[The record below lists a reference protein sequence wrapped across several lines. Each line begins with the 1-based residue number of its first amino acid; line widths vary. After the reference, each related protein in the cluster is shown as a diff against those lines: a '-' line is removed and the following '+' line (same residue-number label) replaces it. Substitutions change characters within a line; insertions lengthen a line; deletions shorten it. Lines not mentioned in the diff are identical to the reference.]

1 MLDIAWDRLE
11 DFLSEYQEICIMIAG
26 IIVII
31 ILISIFISFR
41 MKMRNQERILQ
52 KAQIQEE
59 RYRILAEI
67 SNDILFEY
75 DIFSDQMVYSDKY
88 TENFGRKATIE
99 RFAELK
105 EEVQYVYK
113 EDVFAFENFCK
124 LLGGEKQKLEAEYRM
139 KRSSGDYVWCYVCGQ
154 TIYDSMNNPVKVVGK
169 LSNID
174 IQKREV
180 EKLQFKAEMDAMTR
194 IYNKVAT
201 KERINNF
208 IKNSR
213 NQDKHALLIVDMD
226 NFKKINDTFGH
237 LKGDEVLKE
246 GVGHLKNM
254 FRGDDIIGRIGGDEF
269 VVFMSNV
276 TSREDIVNKAK
287 SIGKAFRKTYSEDGE
302 EVTVSASIGISIFP
316 MDGDDYE
323 ELLDK
328 SDKALYE
335 VKKNGKNGFCFYHEQ
350 KAQKKAG
357 IQSRILAFSYDPY
370 IHARG
375 DKLAD

>member
-1 MLDIAWDRLE
+1 MVYLLGGGIVMLRFVKYQRL
-11 DFLSEYQEICIMIAG
+11 DFLHFIEKYQHITITISG
-26 IIVII
+26 IVLIILLIIV
-31 ILISIFISFR
+31 FISFR
-41 MKMRNQERILQ
+41 MKMRKQEKLLQ
-52 KAQIQEE
+52 NARIQEE
-59 RYRILAEI
+59 KYRILAEI

-75 DIFSDQMVYSDKY
+75 DIFSDTMVFSDKFY
-88 TENFGRKATIE
+88 ENYGRKGEIE

-105 EEVQYVYK
+105 EEVQFVHK
-113 EDVFAFENFCK
+113 DDIAAFEKFCE
-124 LLGGEKQKLEAEYRM
+124 LLGGKKQKLEEEFRM
-139 KRSSGDYVWCYVCGQ
+139 KRLSGDYVWCYVCGQ
-154 TIYDSMNNPVKVVGK
+154 TIYNAANEPLKIVGK

-174 IQKREV
+174 MQKKEM

-201 KERINNF
+201 RERIDACIN
-208 IKNSR
+208 NSR
-213 NQDKHALLIVDMD
+213 KQDKHALLIVDMD

-246 GVGHLKNM
+246 GVGHLKKM

-287 SIGKAFRKTYSEDGE
+287 SIGKAFLKTHSQDGID
-302 EVTVSASIGISIFP
+302 VTVSASIGISIYP
-316 MDGDDYE
+316 MDGGDYE

-335 VKKNGKNGFCFYHEQ
+335 VKKNGKNGFCFYHEE
-350 KAQKKAG
+350 KEV
-357 IQSRILAFSYDPY
+357 
-370 IHARG
+370 
-375 DKLAD
+375 

>member
-1 MLDIAWDRLE
+1 MTMLDIAWDRLE

-31 ILISIFISFR
+31 ILISILISIFISFR

-350 KAQKKAG
+350 KA
-357 IQSRILAFSYDPY
+357 
-370 IHARG
+370 
-375 DKLAD
+375 

>member
-1 MLDIAWDRLE
+1 MYCYVIIGGGITMFLLKYNITFQEFIMENQRLSILVGGLVVLIAL
-11 DFLSEYQEICIMIAG
+11 
-26 IIVII
+26 IIV
-31 ILISIFISFR
+31 FICLR
-41 MKMRNQERILQ
+41 VKLRNQEEILNNSRM
-52 KAQIQEE
+52 QEE
-59 RYRILAEI
+59 RYRVLAEM
-67 SNDILFEY
+67 SNDILFDYYIQE
-75 DIFSDQMVYSDKY
+75 DEMVYSDKF
-88 TENFGRKATIE
+88 TENFGRKAKIE

-105 EEVQYVYK
+105 EELQYVYK
-113 EDVFAFENFCK
+113 DDVFAFENFCK

-139 KRSSGDYVWCYVCGQ
+139 KRLSGDYVWCYVCGQ
-154 TIYDSMNNPVKVVGK
+154 TLYNNVNKPVKIVGK

-174 IQKREV
+174 LQKREV

-201 KERINNF
+201 RERINAC

-213 NQDKHALLIVDMD
+213 KQDKHALLIVDMD

-287 SIGKAFRKTYSEDGE
+287 SIGKAFRKTYCEGGN
-302 EVTVSASIGISIFP
+302 EVTVSASIGISIYP
-316 MDGDDYE
+316 MDGGDYE
-323 ELLDK
+323 ELLER

-335 VKKNGKNGFCFYHEQ
+335 VKKSGKNGFCFYHE
-350 KAQKKAG
+350 
-357 IQSRILAFSYDPY
+357 SRE
-370 IHARG
+370 
-375 DKLAD
+375 

>member
-11 DFLSEYQEICIMIAG
+11 GFLSEYQEICIMIAG

-350 KAQKKAG
+350 KA
-357 IQSRILAFSYDPY
+357 
-370 IHARG
+370 
-375 DKLAD
+375 

>member
-1 MLDIAWDRLE
+1 MIMLNIAWGQLE
-11 DFLSEYQEICIMIAG
+11 DFLSEYQEICIMIAI

-52 KAQIQEE
+52 KARIQEE

-88 TENFGRKATIE
+88 TENFGRSATIE

-105 EEVQYVYK
+105 EELQYVYK
-113 EDVFAFENFCK
+113 EDAFAFENFCK

-139 KRSSGDYVWCYVCGQ
+139 KRLSGDYVWCYVCGQ

-194 IYNKVAT
+194 IYNKMAT

-246 GVGHLKNM
+246 GVGHLKSM
-254 FRGDDIIGRIGGDEF
+254 FRGDDVIGRIGGDEF

-287 SIGKAFRKTYSEDGE
+287 SIGRSFQKTYSEDGE

-316 MDGDDYE
+316 LDGSDYE

-335 VKKNGKNGFCFYHEQ
+335 VKKNGKNGFCFYHE
-350 KAQKKAG
+350 
-357 IQSRILAFSYDPY
+357 
-370 IHARG
+370 
-375 DKLAD
+375 DKE

>member
-1 MLDIAWDRLE
+1 MMYLLGGGIVMLRFQKNQSL
-11 DFLSEYQEICIMIAG
+11 DFLDLLERYQDVTITVGG
-26 IIVII
+26 ITLII
-31 ILISIFISFR
+31 LLISIFIGLR
-41 MKMRNQERILQ
+41 RKMKRQEKVLQ
-52 KAQIQEE
+52 NARIQEE
-59 RYRILAEI
+59 KYRILAEI

-75 DIFSDQMVYSDKY
+75 DIFSDTMNFSDKY
-88 TENFGRKATIE
+88 LENFGRKGNME

-105 EEVQYVYK
+105 EEAQFIHK
-113 EDVFAFENFCK
+113 DDVVAFENFCK
-124 LLGGEKQKLEAEYRM
+124 LLGGEKQKLEVEFRM
-139 KRSSGDYVWCYVCGQ
+139 KRLSGDYVWCYVCGQ
-154 TIYDSMNNPVKVVGK
+154 TIYNAANEPLKIVGK

-174 IQKREV
+174 MQKREV

-201 KERINNF
+201 RERIDAC
-208 IKNSR
+208 IQNSR
-213 NQDKHALLIVDMD
+213 KQDKHALLIVDMD

-246 GVGHLKNM
+246 GVAHLKKM

-287 SIGKAFRKTYSEDGE
+287 SIGKAFLKTHSQDGID
-302 EVTVSASIGISIFP
+302 VTVSASIGISIYP
-316 MDGDDYE
+316 MDGGDYE

-335 VKKNGKNGFCFYHEQ
+335 VKKNGKNGFCFYHEE
-350 KAQKKAG
+350 KEE
-357 IQSRILAFSYDPY
+357 
-370 IHARG
+370 
-375 DKLAD
+375 

>member
-1 MLDIAWDRLE
+1 MTILDIAWDRLE

-75 DIFSDQMVYSDKY
+75 DIFSDQMVYLDKY

-350 KAQKKAG
+350 KA
-357 IQSRILAFSYDPY
+357 
-370 IHARG
+370 
-375 DKLAD
+375 

>member
-1 MLDIAWDRLE
+1 MTMLDIAWDRLE

-174 IQKREV
+174 IQISEIVKR
-180 EKLQFKAEMDAMTR
+180 
-194 IYNKVAT
+194 
-201 KERINNF
+201 
-208 IKNSR
+208 
-213 NQDKHALLIVDMD
+213 
-226 NFKKINDTFGH
+226 
-237 LKGDEVLKE
+237 
-246 GVGHLKNM
+246 
-254 FRGDDIIGRIGGDEF
+254 
-269 VVFMSNV
+269 
-276 TSREDIVNKAK
+276 
-287 SIGKAFRKTYSEDGE
+287 
-302 EVTVSASIGISIFP
+302 
-316 MDGDDYE
+316 
-323 ELLDK
+323 
-328 SDKALYE
+328 
-335 VKKNGKNGFCFYHEQ
+335 
-350 KAQKKAG
+350 
-357 IQSRILAFSYDPY
+357 
-370 IHARG
+370 
-375 DKLAD
+375 